1 MISILENWKQ
11 NIRPQSTTEYDP
23 ETSAAENE
31 IERLLSSNRRLK
43 YKIKAN
49 LKNSR
54 KQEKVINELKLKNEM
69 LNKEKQKELQSTEE
83 RYNKLEMEKQRL
95 EKENQKYKSDLQE
108 RQNELLAFEE
118 RFNRIEIENRKLE
131 SENQE
136 YKDG

>member
-1 MISILENWKQ
+1 MISILEHWRR
-11 NIRPQSTTEYDP
+11 IRPTSTEYDP
-23 ETSAAENE
+23 ETSDAENE
-31 IERLLSSNRRLK
+31 IQRLPSSNRRLK

-54 KQEKVINELKLKNEM
+54 KQEKVINQLKLKNEM
-69 LNKEKQKELQSTEE
+69 LNKEKQKELQATEE
-83 RYNKLEMEKQRL
+83 RYSKLEMEKQLL